1 MVLLMTDRLPR
12 GGSAAAR
19 GAEGLSR
26 QPGARSRS
34 AGAASGAAV
43 CPHCCCCCG
52 IYRHA
57 RVVRVVA
64 APRRKTLPTTRANP
78 VAAAT
83 PPWDPPRGSRAGG
96 RRRPIGGPG
105 AVAAIMEQG
114 LLSAEQR
121 NQHQAGQPVPGTPAW
136 QEYRGPTPMVWS
148 EAMDR
153 QPTVLPT
160 ATPSCGPNI
169 VAGAIIQ
176 IAFIVSA
183 VVLFEEVKAWTHS
196 VVRKP
201 DGTLT
206 SDPEADKRVHEAF
219 GIASTVLV
227 VFVGELFCCASAR
240 YLRNI
245 KQDVGAYA
253 HVDNVRRSAPV
264 IRWVMQC
271 WHWERETYHKT
282 ETDDSTGN
290 TREVEKHRTVRKDT
304 WLFRGAYSPYYWED
318 ISSPFPNFGDAH
330 MTRLRFRKR
339 FVFADQQS
347 AYDYQQEL
355 RDFIRQRHMDVH
367 YDFKESLDIGGYR
380 SHVLACKQVG
390 TIPWWIGQCYYYLAS
405 ILCCSVPY
413 HLLCYHDPNC
423 LSEQS
428 EICLYLA
435 LPSVR
440 LIMYVFNVSCGQVPH
455 QIRSAML

>member
-1 MVLLMTDRLPR
+1 
-12 GGSAAAR
+12 
-19 GAEGLSR
+19 
-26 QPGARSRS
+26 
-34 AGAASGAAV
+34 
-43 CPHCCCCCG
+43 
-52 IYRHA
+52 
-57 RVVRVVA
+57 
-64 APRRKTLPTTRANP
+64 
-78 VAAAT
+78 
-83 PPWDPPRGSRAGG
+83 
-96 RRRPIGGPG
+96 
-105 AVAAIMEQG
+105 
-114 LLSAEQR
+114 
-121 NQHQAGQPVPGTPAW
+121 
-136 QEYRGPTPMVWS
+136 
-148 EAMDR
+148 MDR

-176 IAFIVSA
+176 IAFIVSV

-206 SDPEADKRVHEAF
+206 HDPEADKRVRDAF
-219 GIASTVLV
+219 GIASSVLV

-271 WHWERETYHKT
+271 WHWERETYHET

-290 TREVEKHRTVRKDT
+290 TRKVEKHRTVRKDT

-330 MTRLRFRKR
+330 MTRLRFRKC

-347 AYDYQQEL
+347 AYDYQQEQ

-367 YDFKESLDIGGYR
+367 YDFKESFDIGGYR
-380 SHVLACKQVG
+380 SHVLACKQVE

-435 LPSVR
+435 LPVR
-440 LIMYVFNVSCGQVPH
+440 LIMYLTSVAGRYRIKFAQLCCDVPEYRYVKRLYSRPMQPIQTVSPIFPQGIPVLTSCAAAMGVAVATSVVALATGGTKH
-455 QIRSAML
+455 HKSTKHKHKHKEHHGHRKKRSPNPPNF